1 MKEIRVKTEGSP
13 EVKRSREEG
22 YMAAHLKR
30 PILPPRGEPSG
41 QPQNSGGGQKLTTG
55 DALAYLKA
63 VREMFHDKKEKYDE
77 FLEVMKEFKAQRIDT
92 TGVIMRVKELF
103 KGHKDLILGF
113 NTFLPKGYEITLS
126 TDDALPPKKPVEFE
140 EAINFVNK
148 IKTRFQHDERVY
160 KAFLEILNQYRKECK
175 SISEVY
181 QEVAYLFREHHDLLE
196 EFTHFLPDTTATAPV
211 QQVPS
216 GRHVSGNLIRRDE
229 RGPSGSTVRHVH
241 EKRERSNS
249 HADRELGVGCPEEEH
264 DRAFLKLEKDQRKR
278 TEKEKEQKEEKER
291 RYHDQDNKVLD
302 HDRDVENTSSVSH
315 KRKFNRQTDDAVAD
329 WPHVDG
335 AESFGLQPALMSS
348 SDDKLALK
356 SMYAKEFIFCNKV
369 KETLDESQYQEFLKC
384 LHIYSTEIIS
394 RLKLQNLVSD
404 LLGKH
409 PDLMEGFIEFLSHC
423 ENTGPLSKRMKA
435 EDKERDRDECGKDK
449 ERERDK
455 EKERERPERGSPIV
469 PKDLTN
475 HKGTVSASKDK
486 VVNKPISELDL
497 SGCDLCTPSYRRLPK
512 HYQTYATHRT
522 ELATGVL
529 NDDWVSVTSGSED
542 YSFKHMRKNQ
552 YEESL
557 FRCED
562 DRFELDMLLESTN
575 VTIKRVEELSE
586 RMHNNSIKPDSQI
599 RIEDHLNAI
608 NLRCIERIYGDHG
621 LDVIE
626 LLRKNAHVALP
637 VILARLKQ
645 KQEEW
650 ARCRFDMN
658 KVWGEVCAK
667 NYHKSLDHRSFY
679 FKQQD
684 KKSLSTKALLAEIK
698 EINEKKRKEDDVLL
712 AVAAGNRRPIIPNL
726 EFQYTDPDVNEDLYQ
741 IIKYSC
747 VEVCPTVEQLDKV
760 MKIWTTFLEPMLGV
774 PPRLHSAEDTEEVVK
789 SKNRT
794 PKGTAACAV
803 EGDSS
808 PGAAGIVSD
817 SKPPTSLG
825 NSADA
830 MVSENGS
837 SLRAN
842 LVNGD
847 TSIKQNGS
855 DEVVKAQNGASPTN
869 DISGA
874 NLSSASNNW
883 LPDCNSSHCIST
895 DNIQGRS
902 NMENISGT
910 ATLSKHSHSI
920 SESSVEPRRI
930 EGLPFATVG
939 ENSRQVGTANEEST
953 TDNKK
958 GEDSVAHSNPKVER
972 EEGELSPNADLVED
986 GFAVYHDPA
995 MEPTAKAKD
1004 GSESRQHH
1012 GKCSGDGQACCGEA
1026 GGEHDVDAD
1035 DEGEESAQRSNE
1047 DSENASE
1054 AAEDVS
1060 GSESG
1065 DADECSNDDHEE
1077 DEDDEHDDAKAE
1089 SEGEAE
1095 GVVSPLG
1102 CEGRRKSLPFS
1113 DHFFKAVKPLT
1124 KHVVP
1129 LLHDR
1134 DNREHKV
1141 FYGNDAFYV
1150 LFRLHQALYDRIL
1163 SAKTNATSAERKWR
1177 SAKDTNPP
1185 DQYAKF
1191 MSVLY
1196 SLLDGSADNAK
1207 FEDDCRAIIGT
1218 QSYVLF
1224 TLDKLI
1230 FKLVK
1235 QLQAISSDEMDNK
1248 LLQLHAYEKSR
1259 ASMRFVDSVYHENAC
1274 VLLHEENIYRFEC
1287 SCNPTRL
1294 SIQLMDYGHEKPEVT
1309 AVTID
1314 PTFAAYLNNEFLSI
1328 NPARKERH
1336 ALFLKRT
1343 MQKYTSKDEFLS
1355 ISNAMEGV
1363 QVFNGLECKISCNNS
1378 KASYVLDTED
1388 FLYRTRRKRITVP
1401 RGDSLSDLPVKTSM
1415 GKLERFHRWLGGA

>member
-13 EVKRSREEG
+13 EVKRSREES

-229 RGPSGSTVRHVH
+229 RGPSGSSVRHVH

-264 DRAFLKLEKDQRKR
+264 DRAFLKLEKDQRKW
-278 TEKEKEQKEEKER
+278 TEKEKEQKEDKER

-302 HDRDVENTSSVSH
+302 HDRDVANTSSVSH

-369 KETLDESQYQEFLKC
+369 KEALDESQYQEFLKC

-435 EDKERDRDECGKDK
+435 EDKERDRDECGKDR
-449 ERERDK
+449 EREREK

-486 VVNKPISELDL
+486 VVNKPVSELDL

-586 RMHNNSIKPDSQI
+586 KMHNNSIKPDSQI
-599 RIEDHLNAI
+599 RVEDHLNAI

-684 KKSLSTKALLAEIK
+684 KKSLSTKALLAEVK

-726 EFQYTDPDVNEDLYQ
+726 EFQYTDPAINEDLYQ

-794 PKGTAACAV
+794 PKGTA
-803 EGDSS
+803 
-808 PGAAGIVSD
+808 
-817 SKPPTSLG
+817 
-825 NSADA
+825 
-830 MVSENGS
+830 
-837 SLRAN
+837 
-842 LVNGD
+842 
-847 TSIKQNGS
+847 
-855 DEVVKAQNGASPTN
+855 
-869 DISGA
+869 
-874 NLSSASNNW
+874 
-883 LPDCNSSHCIST
+883 
-895 DNIQGRS
+895 
-902 NMENISGT
+902 
-910 ATLSKHSHSI
+910 TLSKLSHSI

-939 ENSRQVGTANEEST
+939 ENNRQVGTANEEST
-953 TDNKK
+953 TDNKR

-1004 GSESRQHH
+1004 GSESRQPHR
-1012 GKCSGDGQACCGEA
+1012 KCSGDGQACCGEA

-1047 DSENASE
+1047 DM
-1054 AAEDVS
+1054 
-1060 GSESG
+1060 
-1065 DADECSNDDHEE
+1065 
-1077 DEDDEHDDAKAE
+1077 
-1089 SEGEAE
+1089 
-1095 GVVSPLG
+1095 
-1102 CEGRRKSLPFS
+1102 
-1113 DHFFKAVKPLT
+1113 KPLT

-1129 LLHDR
+1129 LSHDR
-1134 DNREHKV
+1134 DNKEHKV

-1196 SLLDGSADNAK
+1196 SLLDGTADNAK

-1287 SCNPTRL
+1287 SSNPTRL

-1343 MQKYTSKDEFLS
+1343 MQKYTIKDEFLS
-1355 ISNAMEGV
+1355 ISKAMEGV
-1363 QVFNGLECKISCNNS
+1363 QVFNGLECKISCSNS